1 MEITDAIAEGLM
13 RTVIT
18 NAKIL
23 VDDPDN
29 YDARAE
35 VMWSGSLSHNGLTG
49 CGNDGGDFAS
59 HLLEHEIG
67 GMFDVAHG
75 AGLAAIWGSWA
86 RYVIAN
92 CTPRFAKFA
101 VNVMGVEP
109 GKDDMETGLKGIKA
123 MEDFYRAISM
133 PTNLKELGIDPTEE
147 QLETMAKNA
156 RIAAGGPKGSAKK
169 LEAEDMLKIY
179 QMAAGK

>member
-1 MEITDAIAEGLM
+1 MIPTTHAIS
-13 RTVIT
+13 
-18 NAKIL
+18 NAKKEQL
-23 VDDPDN
+23 
-29 YDARAE
+29 
-35 VMWSGSLSHNGLTG
+35 SLIH
-49 CGNDGGDFAS
+49 
-59 HLLEHEIG
+59 I
-67 GMFDVAHG
+67 
-75 AGLAAIWGSWA
+75 
-86 RYVIAN
+86 Y
-92 CTPRFAKFA
+92 
-101 VNVMGVEP
+101 
-109 GKDDMETGLKGIKA
+109 METGLKGIEA

>member
-1 MEITDAIAEGLM
+1 
-13 RTVIT
+13 
-18 NAKIL
+18 
-23 VDDPDN
+23 
-29 YDARAE
+29 
-35 VMWSGSLSHNGLTG
+35 
-49 CGNDGGDFAS
+49 
-59 HLLEHEIG
+59 
-67 GMFDVAHG
+67 MFDVAHG

-86 RYVIAN
+86 RYVIDN

-109 GKDDMETGLKGIKA
+109 GKDDMETGLRGVEA